1 MAFPR
6 RKGKRIARTQRK
18 AKRLARRYWPVGIGI
33 GLAIILLLAWWGV
46 PAGQWIDAVGKQVA
60 ELGWAAPFVYVGLF
74 AVGTVVLAPSP
85 LVGIAGGI
93 AFGWWGLPL
102 TILGATAGA
111 TASFGISRY
120 IFDVELE
127 DWFKSRR
134 IFQAAKRAIED
145 EGWKIQI
152 LLRLSPAVPF
162 GLLNYLFGLS
172 NTRLITY
179 ILSTAIGT
187 LPGNFADTYVGVIG
201 QDLASGQ
208 QIAYVAAG
216 AVVTLAGA
224 ILITWRARAALKE
237 QDVKA

>member
-1 MAFPR
+1 LP
-6 RKGKRIARTQRK
+6 
-18 AKRLARRYWPVGIGI
+18 L
-33 GLAIILLLAWWGV
+33 
-46 PAGQWIDAVGKQVA
+46 AGQWIDAVGKQVA

-85 LVGIAGGI
+85 LMGIGGGI

-162 GLLNYLFGLS
+162 GLLNYLFGLT

-187 LPGNFADTYVGVIG
+187 LPGNFGHLCRRDRTGPRFRTTDRLRRGRRCNLGRRYSHYLESQSRPQRARRQSLAAAFLVQLPSGFARESAEQADT
-201 QDLASGQ
+201 
-208 QIAYVAAG
+208 
-216 AVVTLAGA
+216 
-224 ILITWRARAALKE
+224 K
-237 QDVKA
+237 